1 MNKTANKSVEYSV
14 EVTEVDLQSVTSPRY
29 RIGMRLRE
37 LRQEAQ
43 MTQTSVAREMN
54 ISNSALS
61 QYEASKR
68 VPDYDLLCKLARLYD
83 VSTDYLLGLT
93 DFRLR
98 FDDINAARIEMQGI
112 QCLRNRAPELFI
124 TLAGCCDVLDDCQL
138 NALSK
143 VVGAYV
149 RHFKE
154 ENAEVV
160 RNDGVTLN

>member
-1 MNKTANKSVEYSV
+1 MNKRVKLSAVQTMEAAPVA
-14 EVTEVDLQSVTSPRY
+14 SPRY

-37 LRQEAQ
+37 LRQEARL
-43 MTQTSVAREMN
+43 TQTSVAREME

-98 FDDINAARIEMQGI
+98 FNDIDAARVEIQGI
-112 QCLRNRAPELFI
+112 ECLRNRAPELFV
-124 TLAGCCDVLDDCQL
+124 TLAGCCEVLSQEQL
-138 NALSK
+138 NALEK
-143 VVGAYV
+143 AVCAYV
-149 RHFKE
+149 DHFDT
-154 ENAEVV
+154 V
-160 RNDGVTLN
+160 